1 LDEKDLLKFLD
12 IAGVIIVSLD
22 KDGKVSYIN
31 KKGCEVLGYSE
42 EEILGKN
49 WFNNFIPEKVR
60 KETLDVFGKLMKGEV
75 QSAEYFEN
83 PVLTANGEER
93 IILWHN
99 TILKD
104 ELGRIKGTLSSGN
117 DITEKKR
124 AEEKLREGE
133 KKLKAIV
140 ESAKDGIIMLN
151 ENGEVTFWNKA
162 AEEIFGYKSEE
173 IIGKNLH
180 RIIAPEKYRDKFE
193 KGFKKFKKTGKGR
206 VVGKTLEL
214 SILRKDGKEIYIELS
229 VSGVKLNGR
238 WNAVGIVRDITE
250 RKRAERKLRESEER
264 LKTIMNAVQA
274 GIVVIDAEKHE
285 IVDINPAAIRMIGVS
300 RENIIGKKCHEH
312 ICPAEVGKCPITDLN
327 QTVDMSERLLIT
339 ADGKKVPVLKTAKV
353 IKLNNRKHIVES
365 FIDISERKKLER
377 TQLQLN
383 EALKLINKIL
393 RHDILN
399 DLTVI
404 KGSIE
409 VYRESKDDELLT
421 TALKSIDKS
430 VDLIRKMREVES
442 VTSTGGSLKMMSAR
456 EVIDEVIKNYNIEIN
471 IEGDCTVMVDDAF
484 SSVIDNLIRNA
495 IVHGETEKIDIS
507 IRKSG
512 NECEIR
518 VSDYGRGISDEI
530 KDRIFEEGFTEGKTM
545 GTGLGLYITSK
556 ILERYGG
563 KIWVEDNKPKGTVFV
578 LRLKTPSKVLKSTCS
593 SRT

>member
-1 LDEKDLLKFLD
+1 MIIISLDER
-12 IAGVIIVSLD
+12 GN
-22 KDGKVSYIN
+22 VSYIN

-42 EEILGKN
+42 EEILNKN
-49 WFNNFIPEKVR
+49 WFNNFIPERVR
-60 KETLDVFGKLMKGEV
+60 KETLSVFRKLMNGEV
-75 QSAEYFEN
+75 KSTEYFES
-83 PVLTANGEER
+83 PVLTADGEER
-93 IILWHN
+93 IISWHN

-104 ELGRIKGTLSSGN
+104 EYGRITGTLSSGE
-117 DITEKKR
+117 DITERK
-124 AEEKLREGE
+124 ETEKALRESE

-151 ENGEVTFWNKA
+151 ENGEVTFWNRA

-173 IIGKNLH
+173 IIGKNLY

-193 KGFKKFKKTGKGR
+193 KSFKKFKKTGKGD
-206 VVGKTLEL
+206 VIGKTLEL
-214 SILRKDGKEIYIELS
+214 SISRKDGKEIYIELS
-229 VSGVKLNGR
+229 ISGVKLNGR

-250 RKRAERKLRESEER
+250 RKKAERKLRESEER

-285 IVDINPAAIRMIGVS
+285 IVDINPAALRMIGLS
-300 RENIIGKKCHEH
+300 REDIIGQKCYEY
-312 ICPAEVGKCPITDLN
+312 ICPEEVGKCPITDLN
-327 QTVDMSERLLIT
+327 QTVDMSEKFLVT
-339 ADGKKVPVLKTAKV
+339 TDGRKVPILKTAKL
-353 IKLNNRKHIVES
+353 IELNNRKHIVES

-409 VYRESKDDELLT
+409 VYRESKDDELLI

-430 VDLIRKMREVES
+430 VNLIKKMSEVES
-442 VTSTGGSLKMMSAR
+442 ATSTGNTMKMVSAR
-456 EVIDEVIKNYNIEIN
+456 KIIEEVAKNYDIEIN
-471 IEGDCTVMVDDAF
+471 VKGDCTVMVDDAF

-495 IVHGETEKIDIS
+495 IVHGETDRVDIT

-512 NECEIR
+512 DECEIR
-518 VSDYGRGISDEI
+518 VSDYGKGISDEI
-530 KDRIFEEGFTEGKTM
+530 KGRIFEEGFTEGKNK

-556 ILERYGG
+556 TLERYGG

-578 LRLKTPSKVLKSTCS
+578 LRLKTPLN
-593 SRT
+593 

>member
-1 LDEKDLLKFLD
+1 M
-12 IAGVIIVSLD
+12 IIVSLD
-22 KDGKVSYIN
+22 ERGNVSYIN

-42 EEILGKN
+42 EEILNKN
-49 WFNNFIPEKVR
+49 WFNNFIPERVR
-60 KETLDVFGKLMKGEV
+60 KETLCVFRKLMNGEV
-75 QSAEYFEN
+75 KSTEYFES
-83 PVLTANGEER
+83 PVLTADGEER
-93 IILWHN
+93 VISWHN

-104 ELGRIKGTLSSGN
+104 EYGRITGTLSSGE
-117 DITEKKR
+117 DITERK
-124 AEEKLREGE
+124 ETEKALRESE

-151 ENGEVTFWNKA
+151 ENGEVTFWNRA
-162 AEEIFGYKSEE
+162 AEEIFGYRSEE
-173 IIGKNLH
+173 IIGKNLY

-193 KGFKKFKKTGKGR
+193 KSFKKFKKTGKGD
-206 VVGKTLEL
+206 VIGKTLEL
-214 SILRKDGKEIYIELS
+214 SISRKDGKEIYIELS
-229 VSGVKLNGR
+229 ISGVKLNSK

-285 IVDINPAAIRMIGVS
+285 IVDINPAALRMIGLS
-300 RENIIGKKCHEH
+300 REDIIGQKCYEY
-312 ICPAEVGKCPITDLN
+312 ICPEEVGKCPITDLN
-327 QTVDMSERLLIT
+327 HVDMSEKFLVT
-339 ADGKKVPVLKTAKV
+339 TDGRKVPILKTAKL
-353 IKLNNRKHIVES
+353 IELNNSKHIVES

-409 VYRESKDDELLT
+409 VYRESKDDELLI

-430 VDLIRKMREVES
+430 VNLIKKMSEVES
-442 VTSTGGSLKMMSAR
+442 ATSTGNTMKMVSAR
-456 EVIDEVIKNYNIEIN
+456 KIIEEVAKNYDIEIN
-471 IEGDCTVMVDDAF
+471 VKGDCTVMVDDAF

-495 IVHGETEKIDIS
+495 IVHGETDRVDIT

-512 NECEIR
+512 DECEIR
-518 VSDYGRGISDEI
+518 VSDYGKGISDEI
-530 KDRIFEEGFTEGKTM
+530 KGRIFEEGFTEGKNK

-556 ILERYGG
+556 TLERYGG

-578 LRLKTPSKVLKSTCS
+578 LRLKTE
-593 SRT
+593 